1 MSTTRT
7 SYRILGIDPGLGITG
22 YGAVDLTPG
31 REPAIVEAGT
41 FRTDTSAALP
51 DRLAQLHADLTALLA
66 ELTPDAMAIE
76 QLYSHYAHPQTSVVM
91 GHARGVLLLAAA
103 EANLPVRS
111 LAATRIKKSL
121 TGNGHATKAQMQ
133 RAIQS
138 LCGLAELPEPPDVA
152 DALAAALCAARP
164 SVVEAFGGRP

>member
-7 SYRILGIDPGLGITG
+7 SYRIVGIDPGLGITG
-22 YGAVDLTPG
+22 YGAVDLIPG
-31 REPAIVEAGT
+31 SEPAIVEAGT
-41 FRTDTSAALP
+41 FRTDTSAPLL
-51 DRLAQLHADLTALLA
+51 DRLAQLHDDLTALLA
-66 ELTPDAMAIE
+66 ELKPDAMAIE

-138 LCGLAELPEPPDVA
+138 ICRLDTLPEPPDVA
-152 DALAAALCAARP
+152 DALAVALCAARP
-164 SVVEAFGGRP
+164 SPAQTIGGQP

>member
-7 SYRILGIDPGLGITG
+7 SYRIVGIDPGLGITG

-31 REPAIVEAGT
+31 SEPAIVEAGT
-41 FRTDTSAALP
+41 FRTDTSAPLP
-51 DRLAQLHADLTALLA
+51 DRLAQLHDDLTALLA
-66 ELTPDAMAIE
+66 ELKPDAMAIE

-103 EANLPVRS
+103 EAHLPVRS

-152 DALAAALCAARP
+152 DALAVALCAARP
-164 SVVEAFGGRP
+164 SALESIGGRP